1 MTLSSGSNFCYH
13 PCISCQQSIISNPSS
28 MQPTT
33 SNMSYLYTTLAQ
45 ETGYVLLISPGSWL
59 PLSRVVEKARW
70 LQLEKF
76 KTGCRS
82 KSSRTVQTLPM
93 LTLWCLTLFH
103 KLLYQ
108 LPARCNGIS
117 LLWPHQVL
125 EHLLYLLYH
134 QSIWFFFM
142 KSLFLITSF
151 KRSSTSQATATT
163 VSFLGFTYM
172 FSFRRLII
180 NEMRNLWNS
189 LISRPKQ
196 STIELR
202 CNLSTVLQH
211 PFEENIGKLQGVRR
225 TKSHQHHLNKVCVL
239 MDTSAMLTW
248 FLPGNIHVHF
258 LLACMLLLTQRHSL
272 LQLMPW

>member
-1 MTLSSGSNFCYH
+1 MFCWFH
-13 PCISCQQSIISNPSS
+13 Q
-28 MQPTT
+28 
-33 SNMSYLYTTLAQ
+33 
-45 ETGYVLLISPGSWL
+45 VRDL

-70 LQLEKF
+70 LQVEKF
-76 KTGCRS
+76 KSGCRN

-103 KLLYQ
+103 KLVYQ

-117 LLWPHQVL
+117 LLWPYQVL
-125 EHLLYLLYH
+125 EHLLYHLYH

-151 KRSSTSQATATT
+151 KRSSTSQATGTT

-172 FSFRRLII
+172 FSLKRLII

-189 LISRPKQ
+189 LISDSKA

-202 CNLSTVLQH
+202 CNLSTVLHH
-211 PFEENIGKLQGVRR
+211 PFKENIGKLQEGVRR

-239 MDTSAMLTW
+239 MDTSAMLI
-248 FLPGNIHVHF
+248 LARNISTYIF
-258 LLACMLLLTQRHSL
+258 SL
-272 LQLMPW
+272 LVCFY

>member
-1 MTLSSGSNFCYH
+1 MCPWHWALH
-13 PCISCQQSIISNPSS
+13 QISATIPASHVSNPSS

-33 SNMSYLYTTLAQ
+33 SNMSYLYTILAQ
-45 ETGYVLLISPGSWL
+45 ETGYVLLISPGLWL

-76 KTGCRS
+76 KSGCRS

-125 EHLLYLLYH
+125 EHLLYL
-134 QSIWFFFM
+134 
-142 KSLFLITSF
+142 
-151 KRSSTSQATATT
+151 
-163 VSFLGFTYM
+163 
-172 FSFRRLII
+172 
-180 NEMRNLWNS
+180 
-189 LISRPKQ
+189 
-196 STIELR
+196 
-202 CNLSTVLQH
+202 
-211 PFEENIGKLQGVRR
+211 
-225 TKSHQHHLNKVCVL
+225 QHHLNKVCVL

-258 LLACMLLLTQRHSL
+258 LLACNASTNTAA
-272 LQLMPW
+272 

>member
-13 PCISCQQSIISNPSS
+13 PCISCQQSIINNPSS

-33 SNMSYLYTTLAQ
+33 SNMSYLYTILAQ
-45 ETGYVLLISPGSWL
+45 ETGYVLLISPGLWL
-59 PLSRVVEKARW
+59 PLSRIVEKARW

-76 KTGCRS
+76 KSGCRS

-163 VSFLGFTYM
+163 MPFLGFPYM
-172 FSFRRLII
+172 CSLKRLMSQPHFGLSVKVKLTLPKVGTWSPPGLPKIQSSSWRAKTPCI
-180 NEMRNLWNS
+180 GVFLVS
-189 LISRPKQ
+189 LERSW
-196 STIELR
+196 SV
-202 CNLSTVLQH
+202 NV
-211 PFEENIGKLQGVRR
+211 
-225 TKSHQHHLNKVCVL
+225 
-239 MDTSAMLTW
+239 
-248 FLPGNIHVHF
+248 
-258 LLACMLLLTQRHSL
+258 
-272 LQLMPW
+272 